1 MAIAAL
7 VCACVGLACYGVPSL
22 VGVVLGIVSL
32 NQIKQTG
39 QQGRGMALAGIIVG
53 GVVIAIW
60 ILFLIIVIVAA
71 GNDARYS

>member
-1 MAIAAL
+1 M
-7 VCACVGLACYGVPSL
+7 